1 MKPCQFRQV
10 REDGRMVC
18 SKITEGN
25 PGVDLGICRACPV
38 MAINCTHLRFTL
50 RKAGHQ
56 PILVR
61 YGNGRSEVWDD
72 DPLRV
77 EFVQGACAEKVMP
90 IRSPKQCVGCAVRC
104 PARPVAVPDRRTPA
118 REPAVAASADKV
130 IPFPQSA
137 IAAG

>member
-18 SKITEGN
+18 SKITEGD
-25 PGVDLGICRACPV
+25 PEVDLGICRTCPV
-38 MAINCTHLRFTL
+38 MVINCTHLRFTL
-50 RKAGHQ
+50 RKVGHQ

-90 IRSPKQCVGCAVRC
+90 IRSPKQCVGCGLRC
-104 PARPVAVPDRRTPA
+104 PARPLAAPQPRIA
-118 REPAVAASADKV
+118 ASEPAVVAQPDNV
-130 IPFPQSA
+130 IPFPQSV